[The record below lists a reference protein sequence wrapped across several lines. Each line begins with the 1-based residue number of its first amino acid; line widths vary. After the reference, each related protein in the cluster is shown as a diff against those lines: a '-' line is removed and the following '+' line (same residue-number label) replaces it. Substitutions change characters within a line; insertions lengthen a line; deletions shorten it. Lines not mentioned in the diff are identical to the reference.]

1 MGFCWREMQRPNQPH
16 SRINLVELKAQLVK
30 RLGPDKSKLYFY
42 YLNKL
47 LSLKI
52 SKVEFNKFCLRV
64 IGRENVTLH
73 NQLIRSVLKNAC
85 PAKVPPSGST
95 KDEGGFEF
103 MSDGYRKNNDGLLS
117 SPCGTRSGISVW
129 SVGKR
134 EFSSQQSI
142 ITGNNVVSDNGNLD
156 SHRINKLVQHHQVI
170 SNNANKEGEVMF
182 CHPTK
187 RSTESIIS
195 VDTNEQR
202 EVLVVRD
209 GKELSARSS
218 LKAPLGIPLCP
229 SSVGGA
235 RQTPHLGSSGRCLS
249 SYDSGELLDTDTL
262 KERMQQIATAH
273 GIEGISMDSVNLL
286 NGGLNVYLKR
296 LIRSS
301 IELVGTRHGHDLVEN
316 KIHKHHSHGK
326 LVNGVLPDYH
336 FHVENGN
343 RLSEDMGEQRCNF
356 PLSLLDFKVAMWL
369 KPQQL
374 GEAWPLLLEKICTR
388 SQEE

>member
-1 MGFCWREMQRPNQPH
+1 MQRPNQLH

-73 NQLIRSVLKNAC
+73 NQLIRSILKNAC
-85 PAKVPPSGST
+85 HAKVLPSGST
-95 KDEGGFEF
+95 QDGGGFEF
-103 MSDGYRKNNDGLLS
+103 ISDGYRKNDNGLLS
-117 SPCGTRSGISVW
+117 SPCGTRSGISIG
-129 SVGKR
+129 SDGKP

-142 ITGNNVVSDNGNLD
+142 ITGNNVVSDNGDLD
-156 SHRINKLVQHHQVI
+156 SHRINKMVQRHQVI
-170 SNNANKEGEVMF
+170 SNKANKQDEVMF
-182 CHPTK
+182 CHLTKIK

-195 VDTNEQR
+195 VDANEQ
-202 EVLVVRD
+202 LVVRD

-218 LKAPLGIPLCP
+218 LKAPLGILLCP
-229 SSVGGA
+229 STVGGP
-235 RQTPHLGSSGRCLS
+235 RQTPHLASSGICLS

-262 KERMQQIATAH
+262 KERVQQIATAH
-273 GIEGISMDSVNLL
+273 GIETVTMDCVNLL
-286 NGGLNVYLKR
+286 NSGLNAYLKR

-301 IELVGTRHGHDLVEN
+301 IELVGTRRGHDLVEN
-316 KIHKHHSHGK
+316 KIHEHHSHGK

-336 FHVENGN
+336 FHLENSN
-343 RLSEDMGEQRCNF
+343 RPSEDMAEQRCNF

-374 GEAWPLLLEKICTR
+374 GEAWPLLLEKICTH

>member
-1 MGFCWREMQRPNQPH
+1 MQRPNQPH

-47 LSLKI
+47 LSLKVN
-52 SKVEFNKFCLRV
+52 KVEFNKFCLRI
-64 IGRENVTLH
+64 IGKENVTLH
-73 NQLIRSVLKNAC
+73 NQLIRSILKNAC
-85 PAKVPPSGST
+85 RAKVPPSGST
-95 KDEGGFEF
+95 RHEGSFEF
-103 MSDGYRKNNDGLLS
+103 MSDGYRKNDNGLLS
-117 SPCGTRSGISVW
+117 SPCRTRSGISVG
-129 SVGKR
+129 SDGKP

-142 ITGNNVVSDNGNLD
+142 ITGNNVVSDNGDLD
-156 SHRINKLVQHHQVI
+156 SHRINKLVQHCQVI
-170 SNNANKEGEVMF
+170 SNNANKDDEVMS
-182 CHPTK
+182 CYPTNIK
-187 RSTESIIS
+187 RSAESIIS

-202 EVLVVRD
+202 EVLVVGD
-209 GKELSARSS
+209 GKKLSARSS

-235 RQTPHLGSSGRCLS
+235 RQTLHLASSGRCLS
-249 SYDSGELLDTDTL
+249 SYDSGELLDNDTL
-262 KERMQQIATAH
+262 KEQMQQIATAH
-273 GIEGISMDSVNLL
+273 GIEGVSMDCVNLL
-286 NGGLNVYLKR
+286 NSGLNAYLKR
-296 LIRSS
+296 LIKSS

-343 RLSEDMGEQRCNF
+343 RLSKDVAEQRCNF

-374 GEAWPLLLEKICTR
+374 GEAWPLLLEKICTH

>member
-1 MGFCWREMQRPNQPH
+1 MQRPNQLH

-64 IGRENVTLH
+64 IGRENVALH
-73 NQLIRSVLKNAC
+73 NQLIRSILKNAC
-85 PAKVPPSGST
+85 HAKVLPSGST
-95 KDEGGFEF
+95 RDEGGFEF
-103 MSDGYRKNNDGLLS
+103 MSDGYWKNDDGLLS
-117 SPCGTRSGISVW
+117 SPCGTRSGISVG
-129 SVGKR
+129 SDGKP

-142 ITGNNVVSDNGNLD
+142 ITGNNVVSDNGDLD
-156 SHRINKLVQHHQVI
+156 SHQINKLVQHHQEI
-170 SNNANKEGEVMF
+170 SNNTNKEDKVMF
-182 CHPTK
+182 CHPTKTK

-218 LKAPLGIPLCP
+218 LQAPLGIPLCP

-235 RQTPHLGSSGRCLS
+235 HQTPHLASSGRCLS

-273 GIEGISMDSVNLL
+273 GIEGVSMDCVNLL
-286 NGGLNVYLKR
+286 NGGLNAYLKQ

-301 IELVGTRHGHDLVEN
+301 VELVGTRCGHDLVEN

-326 LVNGVLPDYH
+326 LVNGVVPDYH
-336 FHVENGN
+336 FHVGNGN
-343 RLSEDMGEQRCNF
+343 RPSDDMARQRCNF

-369 KPQQL
+369 KPEQL
-374 GEAWPLLLEKICTR
+374 GEAWPLLLEKICTH